1 MTAGTEGEEVEE
13 GIEIIHTT
21 QEIEV
26 ILKTVDSEEENN
38 LILIAIKA
46 EMTGDQDHQIGE
58 KETTPLKTEEA
69 IDPTQTAEK
78 EIESTEETV
87 QAIENMAV
95 ETEAKIDFREGQ
107 LRVEI
112 TGR

>member
-13 GIEIIHTT
+13 GTEINHTT

-26 ILKTVDSEEENN
+26 IPETVDSEEENN
-38 LILIAIKA
+38 LILIAIKV
-46 EMTGDQDHQIGE
+46 EMIEDQDHQIGE

-69 IDPTQTAEK
+69 IDPTQIAEK
-78 EIESTEETV
+78 ETESTEETV
-87 QAIENMAV
+87 QAIEDMAV
-95 ETEAKIDFREGQ
+95 ETEAKKDIREVQ